1 MPNNLTPE
9 NDDSLSLNVSAIN
22 QNEKKEAD
30 KLSVEP
36 KPIIIAVEKKQ
47 ERMILNQNPDRQSIK
62 HKINLTK
69 PPKAKKEKLEI
80 PPITEIKTEKPSAL
94 EMPEITTK
102 TPVIE
107 EKTTLNIP
115 EITAKTPVIEEKT
128 TLNIPEITAKTPVI
142 EEKTTLNIPEIP
154 LITESPKLEIVPE
167 NKPQP
172 LFDLNDFPSIV
183 MKEEDLEIR
192 LELPKKEVKKKE
204 NKVEDKAGKFAVAWL
219 ILHTENQEPIY
230 FDLFEGLNVIGRG
243 EPKRP
248 ADIEIQNDQYVS
260 RFHAHLKINQ
270 TAQKIFIYALYDG
283 VAQPPKPS
291 LNGVYVNGNKERL
304 RMNDAHYLKDGDT
317 LQIGLTKL
325 VFKSREMTGN
335 IEEAFTQ
342 VVETEYTQ
350 TVIIK

>member
-62 HKINLTK
+62 HKINVTK
-69 PPKAKKEKLEI
+69 PPKPKKEKLEI
-80 PPITEIKTEKPSAL
+80 PPIAEIKTEKPSAL
-94 EMPEITTK
+94 EM
-102 TPVIE
+102 
-107 EKTTLNIP
+107 P

-128 TLNIPEITAKTPVI
+128 TLNIPEIS
-142 EEKTTLNIPEIP
+142 LIP
-154 LITESPKLEIVPE
+154 ESPKLESVPE

-204 NKVEDKAGKFAVAWL
+204 NKVEDKVGKFVVAWL

-260 RFHAHLKINQ
+260 RFHAHLKIHQ
-270 TAQKIFIYALYDG
+270 TPQKLFIYALYDG

-304 RMNDAHYLKDGDT
+304 RINDAHYLKDGDT

-335 IEEAFTQ
+335 IEDAFTQ